1 MSMSTGSVSTYNPWQ
16 QIFQLAGVQAMAP
29 HIDSTY
35 KTMGALGRT
44 AESAYNPVDFQ
55 RFIKQS
61 YVDPIQYQL
70 KNDLQGLQHTNERFS
85 MGRKVREANAMNDAN
100 NKMNQ
105 LIGQTMMQYRTGAVQ
120 GLEKAYGN
128 QLNALSMMNQA
139 MASPLAQQ
147 GQENYTYQKDLLSS
161 LFG

>member
-1 MSMSTGSVSTYNPWQ
+1 MSMSSGAMSTYNPWQ
-16 QIFQLAGVQAMAP
+16 QLFQLASIKEMAP
-29 HIDSTY
+29 QVEGTY
-35 KTMGALGRT
+35 GTIGKLGQS
-44 AESAYNPVDFQ
+44 AESAFKPVDFN
-55 RFIKQS
+55 R
-61 YVDPIQYQL
+61 YVRDMYVNPIQYQL
-70 KNDLQGLQHTNERFS
+70 KNNIQGLQHTNERFS
-85 MGRKVREANAMNDAN
+85 MGRKVREMNAMNDAD

-120 GLEKAYGN
+120 GQNTAYNN
-128 QLNALSMMNQA
+128 QLNALALMNQS